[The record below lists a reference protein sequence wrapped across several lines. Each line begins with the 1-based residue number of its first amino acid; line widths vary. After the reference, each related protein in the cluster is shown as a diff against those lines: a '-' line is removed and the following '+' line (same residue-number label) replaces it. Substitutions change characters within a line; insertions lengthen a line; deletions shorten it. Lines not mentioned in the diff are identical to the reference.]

1 MGSVRLEID
10 EKKLGRLCASEEAR
24 QEVHNATERIKGRA
38 NALGSGHFTKLYHRD
53 HKSPAVGNT
62 QARYDGDVQD
72 KPNTS
77 VGIVY
82 TANYS
87 AMQDNAM
94 NNTLL
99 KAIGG

>member
-1 MGSVRLEID
+1 MGSVVIKFND
-10 EKKLGRLCASEEAR
+10 ANLGRLCASEEAR
-24 QEVHNATERIKGRA
+24 QEVNNATTRIVDRA
-38 NALGSGHFTKLYHRD
+38 NALGSGHYTKLYHRD

-72 KPNTS
+72 KRNTS
-77 VGIVY
+77 VGIVH

-87 AMQDNAM
+87 AMQDNMM

-99 KAIGG
+99 KAMG

>member
-1 MGSVRLEID
+1 MGSVRVEFNDASI
-10 EKKLGRLCASEEAR
+10 GRLCKAEAAR
-24 QEVHNATERIKGRA
+24 QGVHDATEQIKGRA

-72 KPNTS
+72 RPNAS
-77 VGIVY
+77 VGIVH

-87 AMQDNAM
+87 AMQDNAV